1 MCGRGFEVQAWI
13 RTAWLKEF
21 LMLVEVCAHL
31 EGINEIKQP
40 EVRVCELCVQTGSPW
55 VHLRTCQECGVT
67 LCCDSSPN
75 RHATKHAHASD
86 IRSLPPP
93 NRGNVGSIAT
103 RMTRLHSTSR
113 VRTRILKSDGTGGA
127 NHESSGTTRRAREEV
142 LGHKEE
148 ELRKLASEGK
158 RDEFFREIIPL
169 LKPLRLY
176 IKRRLRGARL
186 TQRANIPVLSS
197 VDMLDDVV
205 LEAYEKF
212 NRKPKRLTLEQWLY
226 RLANEELVRYVS
238 MRRSTEKRRESLET
252 LTQTELR
259 TLEEMPITADADGEV
274 WFPEEL
280 DDSEYQALEVLPP
293 AFDDTPEQQ
302 LERREQILEIIR
314 TLAKLSERERTVFE
328 LYVVEGFSK
337 GAVARI
343 SGVPRDEVP
352 RIAEKVKE
360 HIRQAIAANQESKER
375 SEKAS

>member
-1 MCGRGFEVQAWI
+1 
-13 RTAWLKEF
+13 
-21 LMLVEVCAHL
+21 
-31 EGINEIKQP
+31 
-40 EVRVCELCVQTGSPW
+40 
-55 VHLRTCQECGVT
+55 
-67 LCCDSSPN
+67 
-75 RHATKHAHASD
+75 
-86 IRSLPPP
+86 
-93 NRGNVGSIAT
+93 
-103 RMTRLHSTSR
+103 
-113 VRTRILKSDGTGGA
+113 LKSDETGGA
-127 NHESSGTTRRAREEV
+127 NHGSSGTTRRAREEV

-169 LKPLRLY
+169 LKPLRSY
-176 IKRRLRGARL
+176 IKRRLHGVRL
-186 TQRANIPVLSS
+186 TQRADIPVLSS

-226 RLANEELVRYVS
+226 QLANEEVDRYVS
-238 MRRSTEKRRESLET
+238 KRGPTEKRRKSLET

-280 DDSEYQALEVLPP
+280 DDSEYQALEFLPP

-343 SGVPRDEVP
+343 SGVPTDEVP
-352 RIAEKVKE
+352 RLAEKVKE

-375 SEKAS
+375 REKAS

>member
-1 MCGRGFEVQAWI
+1 M
-13 RTAWLKEF
+13 
-21 LMLVEVCAHL
+21 LMRA
-31 EGINEIKQP
+31 
-40 EVRVCELCVQTGSPW
+40 
-55 VHLRTCQECGVT
+55 
-67 LCCDSSPN
+67 
-75 RHATKHAHASD
+75 D

-93 NRGNVGSIAT
+93 NRGSVGS
-103 RMTRLHSTSR
+103 RMTRLHSISR
-113 VRTRILKSDGTGGA
+113 VRTRFLKSDGSIGA
-127 NHESSGTTRRAREEV
+127 NHESSGTRRRAREEA

-148 ELRKLASEGK
+148 KLRKLASEGN

-169 LKPLRLY
+169 LKPLRSY
-176 IKRRLRGARL
+176 IKRRLRGAGL

-226 RLANEELVRYVS
+226 RLANEELDRYVS
-238 MRRSTEKRRESLET
+238 KGRPTEKRRKNLET

-280 DDSEYQALEVLPP
+280 DHSEYQALEFLPP

-302 LERREQILEIIR
+302 LERREQIVEMIR
-314 TLAKLSERERTVFE
+314 TLAKLCERERTVFE

-343 SGVPRDEVP
+343 SGVPTDQVP

-360 HIRQAIAANQESKER
+360 HIRLAIGESGIEGKKR
-375 SEKAS
+375 KGLLIKSSYPFIT